1 MGLLLSTTM
10 LYLVFLTSLA
20 SAEFLSPVED
30 QDDVVLPE
38 MCEEDTVISCTLV
51 YIDLDSLNNDTL
63 VFNDTTLTFL
73 DKPGNDSFTFSSE
86 DGDEDTF
93 TLDQEM
99 GAVWG
104 HVELADAR
112 DFIIEPLDLD
122 TCPGC
127 HVLIEEDR
135 SAFPL
140 DHKVAPPEFAEMRSD
155 SALAKKVGDLIKKG
169 KTDKTTMVTY
179 TIKIYYTPEVR
190 KSVKNIATMVENVV
204 AQTNQGY
211 ENSKIPVRVKLHCM
225 EETNVPEAQMNDLGV
240 FNRYKGGGNNLRGS
254 ADAAALLITHS
265 DQWCGVG
272 YMPNIPE
279 DQMTSWPFQ
288 QLMSSITVTKCAIG
302 SYTFGHEVSHNFGND
317 HDQYDKTN
325 KIQHGLPETSEVRR
339 EQTQAGDQLLQ
350 RPRRQVQER
359 SHRSQGPGRLRSL
372 DHGAQ
377 VCDRRR
383 GRRVREVL
391 GQRLRGRRWQDDN
404 LSPSNNLFCPTCHFD
419 HFTTC
424 NHDQ

>member
-1 MGLLLSTTM
+1 MGLLLSITM

-20 SAEFLSPVED
+20 SAEFLSPVDD
-30 QDDVVLPE
+30 QGDVVLPE

-51 YIDLDSLNNDTL
+51 HIDLDSLNNDTV
-63 VFNDTTLTFL
+63 VFNGTTLTFL
-73 DKPGNDSFTFSSE
+73 DQPGNDSFTFSSE
-86 DGDEDTF
+86 DGDEATF
-93 TLDQEM
+93 TLDEEM

-104 HVELADAR
+104 HVELADSR

-140 DHKVAPPEFAEMRSD
+140 DHKVAPPEFAEMRSG

-169 KTDKTTMVTY
+169 KTVKT
-179 TIKIYYTPEVR
+179 
-190 KSVKNIATMVENVV
+190 IATMVENVV

-225 EETNVPEAQMNDLGV
+225 EETTVPEAQINDLGV

-272 YMPNIPE
+272 YMPPVPA
-279 DQMTSWPFQ
+279 DQMTSYPFQ

-325 KIQHGLPETSEVRR
+325 KIPYAHGY
-339 EQTQAGDQLLQ
+339 
-350 RPRRQVQER
+350 
-359 SHRSQGPGRLRSL
+359 HIPGTKART
-372 DHGAQ
+372 HG
-377 VCDRRR
+377 
-383 GRRVREVL
+383 
-391 GQRLRGRRWQDDN
+391 
-404 LSPSNNLFCPTCHFD
+404 
-419 HFTTC
+419 
-424 NHDQ
+424 

>member
-1 MGLLLSTTM
+1 M
-10 LYLVFLTSLA
+10 LFLVFLTSLA

-38 MCEEDTVISCTLV
+38 MC
-51 YIDLDSLNNDTL
+51 
-63 VFNDTTLTFL
+63 
-73 DKPGNDSFTFSSE
+73 
-86 DGDEDTF
+86 DEDTF
-93 TLDQEM
+93 TLDEEM

-122 TCPGC
+122 TCPAC

-179 TIKIYYTPEVR
+179 TIKIYFTPEVR

-325 KIQHGLPETSEVRR
+325 KIPYAHGYHIPGTKARTIMAYL
-339 EQTQAGDQLLQ
+339 
-350 RPRRQVQER
+350 RPAKYGENRHIKEINYYSNPDVKFKNVPTGVKGKADSARLITE
-359 SHRSQGPGRLRSL
+359 HRF
-372 DHGAQ
+372 
-377 VCDRRR
+377 VI
-383 GRRVREVL
+383 
-391 GQRLRGRRWQDDN
+391 
-404 LSPSNNLFCPTCHFD
+404 T
-419 HFTTC
+419 
-424 NHDQ
+424 